1 MTMKTHHILLTITTS
16 KDIKDLVDH
25 VAGRAYTLDGVTN
38 VTGVDVTLHTGPA
51 IELNS
56 VELASKD

>member
-38 VTGVDVTLHTGPA
+38 VTGVEVTLQTEQP
-51 IELNS
+51 IELAQ
-56 VELASKD
+56 VEPSNKD

>member
-38 VTGVDVTLHTGPA
+38 VDAVEVKLETGEPLEISRVDITTSG
-51 IELNS
+51 
-56 VELASKD
+56 